1 MSLSWKDEQP
11 LTPRTSFDVSGED
24 MKLRSDLSLSD
35 VGEVPNNHGLPPAN
49 KFRHQENPEQFSYVP
64 PTIRQTAE
72 EPVCKKE
79 KKKCW
84 LLRPVA
90 WLVFLLSVGLM
101 NSIINT
107 TFLLIDYVVKWLSTL
122 PILAVILLTLAFGSL
137 AIGLMFTGTLRLVVF
152 VVSSSH
158 AIYPSKN
165 GVRFYIVGA
174 VQLLIS
180 LLAIVLAIADSGTT
194 HTFWDFAAPLYFVIM
209 YIGMMCGVKS
219 IID

>member
-49 KFRHQENPEQFSYVP
+49 KFRHQENPEQFSYSP
-64 PTIRQTAE
+64 PTIRQTVE
-72 EPVCKKE
+72 NPTPPKE

-90 WLVFLLSVGLM
+90 WLMRLLSVGVM
-101 NSIINT
+101 NAIINT
-107 TFLLIDYVVKWLSTL
+107 TFLLVDYVVGWLSTL
-122 PILAVILLTLAFGSL
+122 PIMAVILLTLAFGSL
-137 AIGLMFTGTLRLVVF
+137 AIGLIFTGTLRLVVF
-152 VVSSSH
+152 VVSGSH
-158 AIYPSKN
+158 AIYPSKE
-165 GVRFYIVGA
+165 GMRFYIVGA
-174 VQLLIS
+174 VQVLVSFLS
-180 LLAIVLAIADSGTT
+180 IVLTIADSGST
-194 HTFWDFAAPLYFVIM
+194 HTFLDFAAPLYFAIM

-219 IID
+219 LID